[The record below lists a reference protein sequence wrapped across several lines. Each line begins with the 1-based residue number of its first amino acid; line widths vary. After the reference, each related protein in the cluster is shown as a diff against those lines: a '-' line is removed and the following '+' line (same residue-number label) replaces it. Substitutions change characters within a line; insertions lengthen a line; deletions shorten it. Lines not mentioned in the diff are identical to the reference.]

1 MDRKAKLA
9 MSKLELKELLKLAQS
24 DRERESLHY
33 VVYKASGISATAA
46 RKQYGLERMD
56 EQVQRIENCV
66 KLKLFMKV

>member
-24 DRERESLHY
+24 DRERGSLCY

-46 RKQYGLERMD
+46 CKQYGLDRMD

>member
-24 DRERESLHY
+24 DRERESLCY

-46 RKQYGLERMD
+46 RKQYGLE
-56 EQVQRIENCV
+56 
-66 KLKLFMKV
+66 